1 MELEEIEE
9 KQHEPRQAFYE
20 FYDIHEKYFKK
31 LQETMKQDAEEVISL
46 LETDPREADERFS
59 KSIRQLWACFEKSD
73 NKRVLE
79 DEGLR
84 LPYWEAFNE
93 LGGEN
98 RDKSKFIGPTR
109 PKFSGWLVEIYVY
122 YFIKKLLEREGL
134 DERLQVLNSKRIN
147 IDNLKFNPDI
157 IIKDNRSEKVLIEV
171 KTFVMSEDQVK
182 SISRV
187 YEKCSERDIKF
198 YLFCCEISKKHLEEV
213 KRKLNIQNLKPAK
226 KKYIG
231 EIENLEN
238 SEEWVYLPYLGR
250 LKRIVDGIIQPLKE
264 T

>member
-1 MELEEIEE
+1 MKREAEEI
-9 KQHEPRQAFYE
+9 
-20 FYDIHEKYFKK
+20 
-31 LQETMKQDAEEVISL
+31 LSL
-46 LETDPREADERFS
+46 LETDPKEADERFS

-73 NKRVLE
+73 KGGILG
-79 DEGLR
+79 DEGLC

-93 LGGEN
+93 LG
-98 RDKSKFIGPTR
+98 DKNEDRNKFIGPTR

-134 DERLQVLNSKRIN
+134 GERFQVLNSKRVI
-147 IDNLKFNPDI
+147 IDDFKFYPDI
-157 IIKDNRSEKVLIEV
+157 IIKDNGSERVLIEV

-198 YLFCCEISKKHLEEV
+198 YLFCGDISNKYLGKV
-213 KRKLNIQNLKPAK
+213 SGKLHIQGIKPAK

-264 T
+264 Y